1 MSVGIVIVNWNG
13 WRDTLECLASLY
25 RMSEQGFSIM
35 VVDNGSTNESRA
47 EIAKGFPEVHL
58 HSMGYNSGFSTANN
72 VGIRHFLA
80 LGADFVW
87 LLNNDT
93 VVDAQALTQLLE
105 SAKITGVGIVGAV
118 LFEAHQPD
126 LVQAWG
132 GGLLNPDLATTSL
145 FKTRSFQPLEQII
158 GASMFFPVE
167 VLRRIG
173 LLHEAFFFYLE
184 DTEISYRARRAG
196 YRLLV
201 SEDCHIWHK
210 GGASV
215 NAGESDR
222 SELSDRYFAQ
232 ANGVF
237 LGLHCGWRSFVYVPI
252 RLIGIVVRRV
262 QRNQVLRIPMVVT
275 AFTAGFL
282 RGLAFARKKLV

>member
-1 MSVGIVIVNWNG
+1 MNVGIVIVNWNG

-35 VVDNGSTNESRA
+35 VVDNGSTNESLA
-47 EIAKGFPEVHL
+47 EIAKGFPEVL
-58 HSMGYNSGFSTANN
+58 LYSMGYNSGFSAANN
-72 VGIRHFLA
+72 VGIRHFMA
-80 LGADFVW
+80 LGAEFVW

-93 VVDAQALTQLLE
+93 VADAQALTHLLE
-105 SAKITGVGIVGAV
+105 SAKIKGAGIVGAV
-118 LFEAHQPD
+118 LFEANQPG

-132 GGLLNPDLATTSL
+132 GGSLNPDLAITSL
-145 FKTRSFQPLEQII
+145 FKARSFQPLEHII

-196 YRLLV
+196 YQLLV

-222 SELSDRYFAQ
+222 SELSDRYFAH

-237 LGLHCGWRSFVYVPI
+237 LGLHWGWRSFVYVPI

-262 QRNQVLRIPMVVT
+262 QRNQVLRIPIVVT
-275 AFTAGFL
+275 AFTAGFF